1 MDSEHHRPD
10 EFTRKKV
17 PDNELQIY
25 TWYGHECLA
34 VLSNVMARADA
45 AGRTRQFLLYKS
57 MCVSA
62 RLRVIKHYS
71 NCMHLAYSTQHTAI
85 SIQQSAYN
93 TQHTTLGIQHS
104 AYSTQHTAISI
115 IITLGIQ
122 HSVYSTR
129 HTALSMN
136 TV

>member
-25 TWYGHECLA
+25 TWYGHDCLA
-34 VLSNVMARADA
+34 VLSNVMTRADA
-45 AGRTRQFLLYKS
+45 ACRTRQFLLYKS
-57 MCVSA
+57 MRVLV

-71 NCMHLAYSTQHTAI
+71 NCMHSAYSTQHTAI
-85 SIQQSAYN
+85 SIQHSAYS
-93 TQHTTLGIQHS
+93 TQYTAISIQHS
-104 AYSTQHTAISI
+104 AYSTHHTA
-115 IITLGIQ
+115 LGIQ
-122 HSVYSTR
+122 H
-129 HTALSMN
+129 ALSMN

>member
-57 MCVSA
+57 MCVSV

-71 NCMHLAYSTQHTAI
+71 NCMHSVYSTQHTAI
-85 SIQQSAYN
+85 SIQHSAYN
-93 TQHTTLGIQHS
+93 TRHTALSIQHS
-104 AYSTQHTAISI
+104 AYSTQYTV
-115 IITLGIQ
+115 LGIQ
-122 HSVYSTR
+122 HSVYEHCMICAYS
-129 HTALSMN
+129 
-136 TV
+136 VY